1 MVSSVWGTLSLR
13 FLCFQVEGGAS
24 GTQERSWDIQIWLPS
39 AVEVIAETT
48 GGDEKIQEQC

>member
-1 MVSSVWGTLSLR
+1 MGSSVWGTLSLR

-24 GTQERSWDIQIWLPS
+24 GTQERSWDIQMWLPS

-48 GGDEKIQEQC
+48 GGDEKIQGQC